1 MTDEERAEANATD
14 CEHST
19 AGFARDATLQAVPT
33 LSAAATQLSFAAA
46 VNQLNALARFGA
58 AGGDGVSPECRAR
71 ATELRVR
78 EYESR
83 FIRDRVIEIN
93 ANGLVPGII
102 EYLRAAEAIQAKAA
116 ALGYGAQSQTVPITS
131 VPGGYVG
138 RFGGHDIYAA
148 AR

>member
-1 MTDEERAEANATD
+1 MTDEERAEANVAD

-33 LSAAATQLSFAAA
+33 QSAATTQLSFAVAG
-46 VNQLNALARFGA
+46 NQLNALARFGA
-58 AGGDGVSPECRAR
+58 EGADGVSLECRTL
-71 ATELRVR
+71 ATEHRLR

-83 FIRDRVIEIN
+83 FVRDRVLEIN
-93 ANGLVPGII
+93 ANGLIPGIV